1 VGRVVVAGAGAAAWG
16 AVQGLRQAGFT
27 GEVVLVGREPHP
39 PYERPPLSKRYLLG
53 ELERPDLLLPPPSAR
68 LLSEQEVV
76 ELEPD
81 RHRVRL
87 GSGEV
92 LEYGQLLLATGARPR
107 CLEGQDGLCLRTL
120 EDATRLRE
128 LLEAGRPLEVVGAGF
143 VGCEVAAAWRRREL
157 EVRVYE
163 ALAQPLLRVLGPE
176 LGAWMAAVHREHGV
190 ELRLGV
196 AELPRLGP
204 WVLVAVGSLP
214 NQELAQAAGIPCREG
229 VLCDQF
235 GRTAAPD
242 VFAAGDCARFW
253 SPLFGSE
260 VRIEH
265 FQTAVR
271 HGTAVGRAMAGDLRP
286 FAEAPWFWSDQY
298 DLNLQYVGA
307 ALEWEEQVVRGVIG
321 HPPFTVFFLAG
332 GRLRAA
338 VGVNDGRTVA
348 QARRLLEAG
357 VEVPPHLL
365 ADRSAD
371 LRRLP
376 QVQP

>member
-1 VGRVVVAGAGAAAWG
+1 MVVAGAGSAAWG
-16 AVQGLRQAGFT
+16 AVQGLRQAGFA
-27 GEVVLVGREPHP
+27 GEVVLVGQEPHP

-53 ELERPDLLLPPPSAR
+53 ELGETDLHLPPPAAS
-68 LLSEQEVV
+68 LLSGQEVV
-76 ELEPD
+76 EVEPD

-87 GSGEV
+87 GSGAV

-107 CLEGQDGLCLRTL
+107 RLQGQDGLYLRTL
-120 EDATRLRE
+120 EDAGRLRG
-128 LLEAGRPLEVVGAGF
+128 LLEAGRALEVVGAGF
-143 VGCEVAAAWRRREL
+143 IGCEVAAAWRRRNL

-163 ALAQPLLRVLGPE
+163 ALAQPLLRVLGPK
-176 LGAWMAAVHREHGV
+176 LGAWLAGVHREHGV
-190 ELRLGV
+190 DLCLGV
-196 AELPRLGP
+196 GELPRLGP
-204 WVLVAVGSLP
+204 PLLVAVGSLP
-214 NQELAQAAGIPCREG
+214 NQELAQAAGIPCRDG

-253 SPLFGSE
+253 SPLFEAE

-271 HGTAVGRAMAGDLRP
+271 HGTAVGRAMAGDPRP
-286 FAEAPWFWSDQY
+286 FAEVPWFWSDQY

-307 ALEWEEQVVRGVIG
+307 GLEWEEEVVRGTVG
-321 HPPFTVFFLAG
+321 RPPFTVFFLAG

-338 VGVNDGRTVA
+338 LGVNDGRTVT

-357 VEVPPHLL
+357 LEVPPDLL

-371 LRRLP
+371 LKRLQRVRP
-376 QVQP
+376 